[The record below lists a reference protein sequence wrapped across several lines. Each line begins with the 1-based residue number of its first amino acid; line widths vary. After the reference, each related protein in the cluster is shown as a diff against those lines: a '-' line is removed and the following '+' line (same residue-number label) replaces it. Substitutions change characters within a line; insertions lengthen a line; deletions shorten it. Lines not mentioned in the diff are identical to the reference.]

1 MGNGVTGNRL
11 TTAKVAKSGVIDIDS
26 LFRDVKWALGADQTI
41 TYSFPG
47 LNGASYSL
55 GTNYPNPEARTTLT
69 PTEVFVANVTKAIG
83 TWSAVANV
91 RFQQVADTSASAGD
105 IRLFITDAAPTT
117 SSAFAMRPYNPIGH
131 AAAGDVVFY
140 NQLLRSSAEGGFNY
154 ATIIHE
160 VGHSLGLKHP
170 GDYENGG
177 ASDGPYLPSNLDNSA
192 YSIMSYNF
200 NPKILSQLVGPSLY
214 DIRAIQHLYG
224 PNMAHAPGDQTYAVT
239 AATFRTIWDPNGVNT
254 LSGRNLSAN
263 QILNAQE
270 LSFSSAAGY
279 YTAAV
284 AKGTKIGNLEGGSG
298 HDTLIGNALDNQ
310 FIGGRGDDRIIGNGG
325 ADIVVYSGRQSQY
338 TISQVANSIIVKDN
352 NATTLGNGADT
363 LKGITWLAFEDG
375 LRNVKITLDPI
386 GVAIADQLSVVYL
399 GRGVG
404 ADWRDATATLVA
416 GGASTDMLKAFYNVA
431 LLDRSFLASDSV
443 QALVNKTFLNIF
455 GVEASA
461 FEQNAWA
468 QTVNGGFVSREALP
482 WAMFNSYLGAT
493 NVPDS
498 YKIPAQSRI
507 IAANAFTNAVVGD
520 ADTALGSA
528 GVSSAESARAWLLP
542 IRSQADAAAKASG
555 ANAYVSTLT
564 TAQRTGGPLETDSV
578 DPVADLS
585 ETELAQLVG
594 VQTDVAFPFGQN
606 GLLL

>member
-11 TTAKVAKSGVIDIDS
+11 TTATMAKSGVTAIDT
-26 LFRDVKWALGADQTI
+26 LFRDVIWALGPDRAI

-47 LNGASYSL
+47 VNGASYSL
-55 GTNYPNPEARTTLT
+55 GTSYPNPEARDILT
-69 PTEVFVANVTKAIG
+69 PTDAFMANVARALG

-91 RFQQVADTSASAGD
+91 TFQQVADSAAGAGD
-105 IRLFITDAAPTT
+105 IRFFITNQAPTT
-117 SSAFAMRPYNPIGH
+117 NSAFAMRPYNPTGH

-140 NQLLRSSAEGGFNY
+140 NQLLRSSAEGTFNY
-154 ATIIHE
+154 TTIIHE

-177 ASDGPYLPSNLDNSA
+177 ASDGPYLPSTLDNSA
-192 YSIMSYNF
+192 YSIMSYYF
-200 NPKILSQLVGPSLY
+200 SPKIQSRLIGPSLY
-214 DIRAIQHLYG
+214 DIQAIQYLYG
-224 PNMAHAPGDQTYAVT
+224 ANMAYAPGDQTYAVGPSL
-239 AATFRTIWDPNGVNT
+239 FRTIWDPNGVNG
-254 LSGRNLSAN
+254 LSGQNINAN

-270 LSFSSAAGY
+270 LSFSSADGF

-284 AKGTKIGNLEGGSG
+284 AKGTKIHNLEGGNGS
-298 HDTLIGNALDNQ
+298 DTLIGNALDNR
-310 FIGGRGDDRIIGNGG
+310 FVGGRGDDLIIGNGG
-325 ADIVVYSGRQSQY
+325 ADTVVYGGKQSGY
-338 TISQVANSIIVKDN
+338 TITQVGNTIVVKDN
-352 NATTLGNGADT
+352 AVLFSGGVDR
-363 LKGITWLAFEDG
+363 LKGITWLSFEDG
-375 LRNVKITLDPI
+375 LKYVKITLDPI

-404 ADWRDATATLVA
+404 ADWRDSTATLVA
-416 GGASTDMLKAFYNVA
+416 NGASTEMLKTFYDVA
-431 LLDRSFLASDSV
+431 LLDRAFLATDSV
-443 QALVNKTFLNIF
+443 QAIVNKTFLNIF

-468 QTVNGGFVSREALP
+468 DTVTAGFVSREVLP

-520 ADTALGSA
+520 ADAVLGGA
-528 GVSSAESARAWLLP
+528 GVATAESARAWLLP
-542 IRSQADAAAKASG
+542 IRSQADAAVKAS
-555 ANAYVSTLT
+555 AATSYVSTVT
-564 TAQRTGGPLETDSV
+564 SAQRAGGPLEVESV
-578 DPVADLS
+578 DPAPDLT

-594 VQTDVAFPFGQN
+594 VPGDAALAFGPS
-606 GLLL
+606 GLLM